1 MTFYKS
7 ADRRGYM
14 LEITQLECV
23 RGERRLF
30 SDLNF
35 AVAPHT
41 LLEVRGPNGS
51 GKTSLLRTLC
61 GLLSPAAGSVR
72 WRGGDIHAL
81 GDEYRAHLAYLGHLS
96 GVKDELTG
104 PENLRLSAEA
114 AGLPASVDAINA
126 ALHKL
131 GLHNFQ
137 RLPCKALSQGQ
148 RRRVAL
154 ARLCLCA
161 SRKLWILDE
170 PFTALDT
177 AALALVQELI
187 ESHITA
193 GGIVVL
199 TTHQEV
205 TISAGVTQRVELGQ

>member
-1 MTFYKS
+1 
-7 ADRRGYM
+7 M
-14 LEITQLECV
+14 LEINKLECV

-35 AVAPHT
+35 AAVPRT

-61 GLLSPAAGSVR
+61 GLLPPAAGTIH
-72 WRGGDIHAL
+72 WCGDDIVTD

-104 PENLRLSAEA
+104 PENLRLTA
-114 AGLPASVDAINA
+114 AASGLPASREQIDA

-131 GLHNFQ
+131 GVQNFHH
-137 RLPCKALSQGQ
+137 LPCKALSQGQ

-154 ARLCLCA
+154 ARLCLSA
-161 SRKLWILDE
+161 ARTLWILDE

-177 AALALVQELI
+177 AALALVQSLI
-187 ESHITA
+187 EEHLER

-205 TISAGVTQRVELGQ
+205 AITAGVTQRVELGS